1 MQYYAQDDKPLLIFF
16 ISKNGD
22 TGNNQNYL
30 KVVHWKKSLRNEQRC
45 DNHFIDFYKEY
56 MYCEA
61 SKPPNTKII
70 TINKY
75 GDLINFEEYVF
86 GQEVPPHE
94 METHTTFCGGD
105 SGAGQ
110 FTASTEN
117 RYALVAVHTSS
128 GQDKFVDDKGEIQYM
143 PCGSYSYDAERS
155 KDSTGVHN
163 KRAYLQ
169 TYGMSESI
177 TRPETLKWIKQR
189 LFDAG

>member
-1 MQYYAQDDKPLLIFF
+1 
-16 ISKNGD
+16 
-22 TGNNQNYL
+22 
-30 KVVHWKKSLRNEQRC
+30 
-45 DNHFIDFYKEY
+45 

-86 GQEVPPHE
+86 GQEVPPYE
-94 METHTTFCGGD
+94 MESHTAFCGGD

-128 GQDKFVDDKGEIQYM
+128 GQDKFKDDKGEIQYM
-143 PCGSYSYDAERS
+143 PCGSYSYDAGRS

-163 KRAYLQ
+163 RRAYLQ
-169 TYGMSESI
+169 TYGISESI